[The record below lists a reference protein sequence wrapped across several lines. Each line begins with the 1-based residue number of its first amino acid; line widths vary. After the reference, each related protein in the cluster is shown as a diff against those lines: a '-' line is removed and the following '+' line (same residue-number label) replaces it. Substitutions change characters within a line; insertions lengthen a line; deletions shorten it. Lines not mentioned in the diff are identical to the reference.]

1 MQSVMIFYAQSL
13 TEAIDDILTGLSI
26 RGYSKWKDLTG
37 RGSIDGEPHFGT
49 HAWPALNSAIMC
61 VIQPDKVEPL
71 LEALRELDSRT
82 SQQGLRA
89 YTWDIK
95 NVL

>member
-13 TEAIDDILTGLSI
+13 TEAVDEIIGSLSI

-37 RGSIDGEPHFGT
+37 KGSVDGEPHLGT

-61 VIQPDKVEPL
+61 VVNDDKVEPL
-71 LEALRELDSRT
+71 LTKLRELDSRT
-82 SQQGLRA
+82 SQQGIRA
-89 YTWDIK
+89 YCWEIT
-95 NVL
+95 NAL